1 MNICAHFEILRTK
14 INIINVKEFVVYHR
28 DILNLGSNLQFLFKE
43 IVFVQFVAM
52 TLLLC
57 VDGFQVIEFEGM
69 SKKFNAFFHTATA
82 LIDLFIYSYGGQL
95 IMDSA
100 MSVCN
105 ENENIDKSYII
116 INMKAQAELKIDTG
130 FFNASLPTF
139 STILNRV
146 MSLITLLQSFL

>member
-1 MNICAHFEILRTK
+1 MD
-14 INIINVKEFVVYHR
+14 VKEFVVYHR
-28 DILNLGSNLQFLFKE
+28 EILNLGSKLQHLFKE
-43 IVFVQFVAM
+43 VVFVQFISM

-57 VDGFQVIEFEGM
+57 VDGFQLIEFEGM

-82 LIDLFIYSYGGQL
+82 LIDLFIYSYGGQK
-95 IMDSA
+95 IMDSSK
-100 MSVCN
+100 SVCD
-105 ENENIDKSYII
+105 ENENIDKSYVV
-116 INMKAQAELKIDTG
+116 INMRAQSELKIDTG